1 MCIDPRPS
9 FYAESAMQTNSDA
22 VHRVLPSEHRAR
34 RVLRHGLIALGTALM
49 LLPKPAH
56 AVDGCLVLLC
66 LAAPS
71 WRAIPQ
77 CVPPVKQLFRDLAR
91 GKGFPTCGMA
101 GAGNRANHVWSNAP
115 AYCPPQYT
123 RVIDGESAPIYQCDY
138 SGAISVSINGAPFS
152 RTWWT
157 FGGDSVTEFSPAGKA
172 QLGSWDTR
180 FDDDYAK
187 WLASPPR
194 PAPDT
199 P

>member
-1 MCIDPRPS
+1 MPT
-9 FYAESAMQTNSDA
+9 ALN
-22 VHRVLPSEHRAR
+22 HRALQAIKYWGAR
-34 RVLRHGLIALGTALM
+34 PGRACMGSLAVALVFVSASVVPTSARAL
-49 LLPKPAH
+49 
-56 AVDGCLVLLC
+56 DGCLVLLC

-91 GKGFPTCGMA
+91 GKPFPTCSMSGS
-101 GAGNRANHVWSNAP
+101 GNTANHAWSSAP

-152 RTWWT
+152 RTWWS
-157 FGGDSVTEFSPAGKA
+157 FGGDSVTEFSPAAKT

-187 WLASPPR
+187 WLASLPP
-194 PAPDT
+194 PASDT